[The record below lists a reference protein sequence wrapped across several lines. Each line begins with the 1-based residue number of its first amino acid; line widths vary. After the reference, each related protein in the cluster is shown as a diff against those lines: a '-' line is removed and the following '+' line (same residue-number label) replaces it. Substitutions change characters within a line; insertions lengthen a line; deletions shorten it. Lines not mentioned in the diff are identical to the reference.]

1 MRPIR
6 VLLSAVALIV
16 PIAPAHAEPRP
27 ASGSTSTASIYGS
40 RSATLPL
47 PVPLDAM
54 PGVTRDAL
62 VKVMK
67 DPTITTV
74 SPSDEFVAQPDVYQW
89 LLDHPDRTAAAW
101 RKIGVGAVEIKPL
114 KDGRFYWKAENGS
127 EVWWQTWAPGPT
139 GRVWYAEGRVKPGPF
154 LPSFPVTAVA
164 VLNHADKPKD
174 KGDATITHQIEVF
187 LRTDSKAA
195 ALVTRLLGDSAPKM
209 AQEGSEQLLMFFSGM
224 ARYAHDK
231 PEKAKAALAEKGK

>member
-6 VLLSAVALIV
+6 VLTCAAALVA
-16 PIAPAHAEPRP
+16 PIAHATAEPRP
-27 ASGSTSTASIYGS
+27 ASASTSTASIYGS
-40 RSATLPL
+40 RAATLPL
-47 PVPLDAM
+47 PVPLESM

-62 VKVMK
+62 VKVIK
-67 DPTITTV
+67 DPTITAV
-74 SPSDEFVAQPDVYQW
+74 SPADDFVAQPDMYQW

-101 RKIGVGAVEIKPL
+101 RKLGIGAVEIKPL
-114 KDGRFYWKAENGS
+114 KDGRFYWKDDNGS
-127 EVWWQTWAPGPT
+127 ELVWQTVARGPS

-195 ALVTRLLGDSAPKM
+195 ALATRLLGDSAPKM

-231 PEKAKAALAEKGK
+231 PEKAKAALAEKSK